1 MGASEGTYQPERGYK
16 NGEGDFELVAGARYH
31 PYRLATV
38 LWQRKEIDPVDIFLE
53 VLDGDRV
60 YAVDQVIGCTC
71 KLYAWPNSAS
81 PFHIC
86 LVPDMRVR
94 FRVTGALAA
103 EEQSAVIVW
112 AELGA
117 V

>member
-1 MGASEGTYQPERGYK
+1 
-16 NGEGDFELVAGARYH
+16 
-31 PYRLATV
+31 
-38 LWQRKEIDPVDIFLE
+38 
-53 VLDGDRV
+53 
-60 YAVDQVIGCTC
+60 VDQVIGCTC

-86 LVPDMRVR
+86 LVPSMRVR
-94 FRVTGALAA
+94 FRVTGAVAG